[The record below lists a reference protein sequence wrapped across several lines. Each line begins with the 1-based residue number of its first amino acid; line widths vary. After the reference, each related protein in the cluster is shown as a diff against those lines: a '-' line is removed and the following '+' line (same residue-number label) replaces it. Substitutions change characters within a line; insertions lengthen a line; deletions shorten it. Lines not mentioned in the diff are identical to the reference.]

1 VAVVPNFAPSPAER
15 PPASAPGHVL
25 VAGRL
30 VEEKGF
36 DTAVRAA
43 ITAGVPLVVAGQG
56 PDEGRLRDLAGGAE
70 VRFTGWISRGELA
83 ELRAN
88 AAAVLAPSRCEEAC
102 PYSVLEAL
110 ATGLPVLVSDRG
122 GLPEMAPAENV
133 LPAEDEGAWTE
144 RLRALWRDEQGRRS
158 SGEAALELARGKFG
172 EDRAYAGLM
181 EAYAANGD

>member
-1 VAVVPNFAPSPAER
+1 
-15 PPASAPGHVL
+15 
-25 VAGRL
+25 
-30 VEEKGF
+30 
-36 DTAVRAA
+36 
-43 ITAGVPLVVAGQG
+43 VVAGQG